1 MNWLKNDAI
10 YLPSDIAEEIKDG
23 IDELTSLVAEIPVNR
38 DKDSSKKELAVYK
51 LYDLMD
57 KLIFHAIDGIP
68 EDMQDK
74 IEGEIK
80 ANMLCVYPGGAGYE
94 FLGNLRTSKGGCCVG
109 AK

>member
-68 EDMQDK
+68 EDMQRK
-74 IEGEIK
+74 IEG
-80 ANMLCVYPGGAGYE
+80 ADDSMLCVMPGGRAYE
-94 FLGNLRTSKGGCCVG
+94 KRGSLSRNQFNGKGI
-109 AK
+109 AL